1 MHLLRSLIIP
11 FLIATSIFGEST
23 PHIQTI
29 KKSENELEVSLIFN
43 LEPNQLL
50 YKDSLHVS
58 VDHPDIHV
66 SALES
71 LQEPVKRYDPA
82 TKETQLVYLDHA
94 EFKINAQ
101 QKNDTPPTDAFLHLM
116 YHVNTD
122 RGPAHST
129 KALTFHDQE
138 QNAQDERVLVQDQEN
153 RNVIPINTEQAPAKK
168 WSISEN
174 ISQLIE
180 TTNSLPMR
188 LVLVFLLGLLLSL
201 TPCIYPM
208 IPITVGILHA
218 QKSSSLLGNFARAGA
233 YTLGLATTF
242 ALLGLGASYT
252 GPIYGKLLTHP
263 ISILVLVSFL
273 AYLAFSMFGF
283 YEMYVP
289 RFMQPSGSHRSRSG
303 SLVSAFL
310 FGTASGTFASPCVSP
325 GLILLLSIV
334 ATMGSMFMGFLLLF
348 IFGIGLSTPL
358 LIIGT
363 FSTSLS
369 LLPQAGMW
377 MLEVKKLF
385 GLLLFGVCFY
395 YLSVLMPWH
404 LLMIF
409 VALFLITVGI
419 VYLSA
424 DQTHTSPRWR
434 KINNALGS
442 LFIIGALLALSE
454 GYKAYVAN
462 PHDDFWQTNYQEAR
476 TLALKE
482 NKKLFIDVW
491 ARYCSICK
499 LINNTT
505 LKDCAVRDALSNY
518 IPLKIDGTDE
528 NEESYKYVK
537 EKFKIVGFPAFL
549 IVDPTTETIEKRWSS
564 ELYQMPREEFIYE
577 LNAHY
582 KR

>member
-1 MHLLRSLIIP
+1 MHLLRFLIIP
-11 FLIATSIFGEST
+11 FLIASSVFAEST
-23 PHIQTI
+23 PLLETI
-29 KKSENELEVSLIFN
+29 KKSENELEVSILFN
-43 LEPNQLL
+43 LEPQELL
-50 YKDSLHVS
+50 YKDALHIS
-58 VDHPDIHV
+58 VDHPDMYV
-66 SALES
+66 SALQPQ
-71 LQEPVKRYDPA
+71 QEPLKRYDPA
-82 TKETQLVYLDHA
+82 TKETQLVYVDRA
-94 EFKINAQ
+94 EFKVDVK
-101 QKNDTPPTDAFLHLM
+101 QKNDTPLADAFLHLM
-116 YHVNTD
+116 YHINTD
-122 RGPAHST
+122 RGPGHIT
-129 KALTFHDQE
+129 KPISF
-138 QNAQDERVLVQDQEN
+138 QNQSAQDESVIVQDEKN
-153 RNVIPINTEQAPAKK
+153 YNAINKNSEQAAPKK

-180 TTNSLPMR
+180 NTNSLPIR
-188 LVLVFLLGLLLSL
+188 LALVFLLGLLLSL

-218 QKSSSLLGNFARAGA
+218 QKSASLLGNFARAGA

-263 ISILVLVSFL
+263 IFILFIVSFL
-273 AYLAFSMFGF
+273 AYLALSMFGL

-289 RFMQPSGSHRSRSG
+289 RFMQQSGSHRSRSG
-303 SLVSAFL
+303 SLLSAFL

-334 ATMGSMFMGFLLLF
+334 ATMGSMFMGFLFLF
-348 IFGIGLSTPL
+348 IFGVGLSTPL

-363 FSTSLS
+363 FSSSLS

-395 YLSVLMPWH
+395 YLSVIIPWH
-404 LLMIF
+404 ILMIF
-409 VALFLITVGI
+409 VALFLIAVGI

-424 DQTHTSPRWR
+424 DQTHTSRRWK

-454 GYKAYVAN
+454 GYKSYVAC
-462 PHDDFWQTNYQEAR
+462 PHDDFWQTHYQEAR
-476 TLALKE
+476 TLALQE

-499 LINNTT
+499 LINNST
-505 LKDCAVRDALSNY
+505 LKDDAVRNALSNY

-528 NEESYKYVK
+528 CEESYKYVK
-537 EKFKIVGFPAFL
+537 EKFKIVGLPAFL
-549 IVDPTTETIEKRWSS
+549 IVDPATESIEKRWSS
-564 ELYQMPREEFIYE
+564 ELYQMPRDEFIHE
-577 LNAHY
+577 LNVHY
-582 KR
+582 KK